1 MKDTMSARDR
11 LTLDPISKYRIYD
24 KFPYKLLFHIL
35 IVIATTMQAI
45 VVISVN
51 TDYMRAQEKVFYQK
65 LISESSKEEKDYVRQ
80 TYLYNI
86 DQLKKHI
93 KKTTDNMFNFED
105 DSLELLVYKDDDDK
119 DIKLK
124 NIPLYFYFT
133 DDIEQYT
140 PGIPKN
146 PNWNI
151 TENNLGPF
159 VYSENELK
167 EFLNYVEKF
176 EINYKFN
183 TYVPFYYKQH
193 LECFGWTIT
202 QIYDFSLRAHFIV
215 NLDIKKSA
223 CADKTELTF
232 YEIFY
237 ARFLWVHCLVIFFS
251 ICSMILSLKYL
262 YEIIRIF
269 WVKKNLNIYGNN
281 EEFLSEYKK
290 LGDLINN
297 WEILN
302 IIGNI
307 FQLGSGISGIFD
319 KENINASTEIL
330 VGFGSM
336 FAYFGIGKY
345 LDYSPKYSTIY
356 KTLFFAFPNV
366 VIFLISILPV
376 FLGFSFLA
384 LCIFWRS
391 ERFTNVS
398 DTMFNL
404 FAIINGDSVYDIISD
419 ITKVSYFLGQLYGY
433 IFCILFIV
441 VVMNVFVSI
450 INEAY
455 ISSKMLDQGHWIYTY
470 MKNDPTFL
478 KDDNDD
484 LPNIKAMTSKE
495 VKEELNKRISK
506 LEEGIEKCNKCI
518 EDVNEIQDKNE
529 REKLKDILIE
539 KINKIEKNILIL
551 RQIWEEREY

>member
-1 MKDTMSARDR
+1 MPIRDKI
-11 LTLDPISKYRIYD
+11 TLDPISKYRIYGR
-24 KFPYKLLFHIL
+24 FPWKLFVHIL
-35 IVIATTMQAI
+35 IVIGTTMQAI
-45 VVISVN
+45 VVVSVN

-65 LISESSKEEKDYVRQ
+65 LVSESEKAVKDYPRV

-86 DQLKKHI
+86 QQLREHLQL
-93 KKTTDNMFNFED
+93 TTSNMFKFDNN
-105 DSLELLVYKDDDDK
+105 SLELLVFKDNDDK
-119 DIKLK
+119 DVKLK
-124 NIPLYFYFT
+124 NIPLYIYFNKDI
-133 DDIEQYT
+133 DDAKSI
-140 PGIPKN
+140 IPIKS
-146 PNWNI
+146 NWNI
-151 TENNLGPF
+151 TEKDYGPF
-159 VYSENELK
+159 SDNYNDDQIK
-167 EFLNYVEKF
+167 TFLNYVEKF
-176 EINYKFN
+176 ELYYQFN

-193 LECFGWTIT
+193 LECFGWQIT

-215 NLDIKKSA
+215 SLNIEKKA
-223 CADKTELTF
+223 CEDRTDLKY
-232 YEIFY
+232 YEIFF
-237 ARFLWVHCLVIFFS
+237 ARFLWVHVLVIFFS
-251 ICSMILSLKYL
+251 IISMILSFRYL
-262 YEIIRIF
+262 YTIIRIF
-269 WVKKNLNIYGNN
+269 WIKKNINLYGNN
-281 EEFLSEYKK
+281 EEFLKEYKK
-290 LGDLINN
+290 IGELLNN

-307 FQLGSGISGIFD
+307 FQLGSGISGLFD

-336 FAYFGIGKY
+336 FAYFGLGKY

-366 VIFLISILPV
+366 IIFLISILPV

-419 ITKVSYFLGQLYGY
+419 VTKVSYFLGQMYGY

-441 VVMNVFVSI
+441 VVMNVFISI

-455 ISSKMLDQGHWIYTY
+455 ISSKMLDQGHWIYSY
-470 MKNDPTFL
+470 MKNDPL
-478 KDDNDD
+478 ISKDDNQD
-484 LPNIKAMTSKE
+484 LPNIKSMTSKE
-495 VKEELNKRISK
+495 VKEELNKRINK
-506 LEEGIEKCNKCI
+506 LEEGIEKCYKCI
-518 EDVNEIQDKNE
+518 EDVKEIEDENE
-529 REKLKDILIE
+529 RNRLKNLLIE
-539 KINKIEKNILIL
+539 KIDKIENNILIL

>member
-1 MKDTMSARDR
+1 MKDLMPARDR
-11 LTLDPISKYRIYD
+11 ITLDPISKYRIYGR
-24 KFPYKLLFHIL
+24 FPYKLLFHIL
-35 IVIATTMQAI
+35 LVLGTTMQAI
-45 VVISVN
+45 IVISVN

-65 LISESSKEEKDYVRQ
+65 LISESSKEEKDYVRE

-86 DQLKKHI
+86 EQLKNHV
-93 KKTTDNMFNFED
+93 KKTTDNMFNFKN
-105 DSLELLVYKDDDDK
+105 DSLELLIYKDDDDK
-119 DIKLK
+119 EIELK

-133 DDIEQYT
+133 DDIDKYN
-140 PGIPKN
+140 PGIPKKT
-146 PNWNI
+146 NWNI

-159 VYSENELK
+159 IYSDNELK
-167 EFLNYVEKF
+167 DFLNYVEKF
-176 EINYKFN
+176 EINYNFN

-193 LECFGWTIT
+193 LECFGWKIT
-202 QIYDFSLRAHFIV
+202 QTYDFSLKAHFIV
-215 NLDIKKSA
+215 NLQIEKNA
-223 CADKTELTF
+223 CSDKTELTF
-232 YEIFY
+232 YEIFF
-237 ARFLWVHCLVIFFS
+237 ARLLWVHCLVIIFS

-302 IIGNI
+302 IFGNI

-336 FAYFGIGKY
+336 FAYFGLGKY

-366 VIFLISILPV
+366 IIFLISILPV

-441 VVMNVFVSI
+441 VVMNVFISI

-455 ISSKMLDQGHWIYTY
+455 ISSKMLGQGHWIYTY

-478 KDDNDD
+478 KDDNED
-484 LPNIKAMTSKE
+484 LPNIKAITSKE

-518 EDVNEIQDKNE
+518 EDVKEIEDKEE
-529 REKLKDILIE
+529 RDKLKDILIE
-539 KINKIEKNILIL
+539 KINKIENNILIL
-551 RQIWEEREY
+551 RQIWDEREY

>member
-1 MKDTMSARDR
+1 MKDLMPARDR
-11 LTLDPISKYRIYD
+11 LTLDPISKYRIYGR
-24 KFPYKLLFHIL
+24 FPYKLLFHIL
-35 IVIATTMQAI
+35 LVLGTTMQAI

-65 LISESSKEEKDYVRQ
+65 LISESSKEEKDYVRE

-86 DQLKKHI
+86 EQLKNHV
-93 KKTTDNMFNFED
+93 KKTTDNMFTFQN
-105 DSLELLVYKDDDDK
+105 DSLELLVYKDEDDK
-119 DIKLK
+119 DIELK
-124 NIPLYFYFT
+124 DIPLYFYFT
-133 DDIEQYT
+133 DDIEKYK
-140 PGIPKN
+140 PGIPNKT
-146 PNWNI
+146 NWNI
-151 TENNLGPF
+151 TQNNLGPF

-167 EFLNYVEKF
+167 QFLNYVEKF

-193 LECFGWTIT
+193 LECFGWKIK
-202 QIYDFSLRAHFIV
+202 QNYDFSLKAHFIV
-215 NLDIKKSA
+215 NLEIEKNACSDI
-223 CADKTELTF
+223 TELTF
-232 YEIFY
+232 YEIFF

-269 WVKKNLNIYGNN
+269 WVKKNLNVYGNN

-290 LGDLINN
+290 LGELLNN

-307 FQLGSGISGIFD
+307 FQLVSGISGIFD

-336 FAYFGIGKY
+336 FAYFGLGKY

-419 ITKVSYFLGQLYGY
+419 ITKVSYFLGQIYGY

-441 VVMNVFVSI
+441 VVMNVFISI

-455 ISSKMLDQGHWIYTY
+455 ISSKMLGQGHWIYSY

-478 KDDNDD
+478 KDDNED
-484 LPNIKAMTSKE
+484 LPNIKGMTSKE

-506 LEEGIEKCNKCI
+506 LEEGIEKCNKYI
-518 EDVNEIQDKNE
+518 EDVKEIKDKEE
-529 REKLKDILIE
+529 REKLKDILIT
-539 KINKIEKNILIL
+539 KINKIENNILIL
-551 RQIWEEREY
+551 RQIWDEREY